1 MCHYITLIVP
11 TDDTTALAAIMKR
24 HGRGARAADN
34 PSLTK
39 VLRPG
44 DRQYMTT
51 LKHCDCGTVL
61 GQKPN
66 ETVVATKA
74 TSEADRLRRKG
85 WSQARIT
92 RALADKARAESRP
105 PRPGPD
111 SLDRWTAILADLAT
125 GLRLPHAGLFVH
137 FYSGGIETDDLT
149 VTRREIR
156 KGEDHYAAL
165 GTMTEDELT
174 VFRFTA

>member
-24 HGRGARAADN
+24 HGRGAWAADN
-34 PSLTK
+34 PSLAK

-44 DRQYMTT
+44 DRQYMMARS
-51 LKHCDCGTVL
+51 CDCGTVL
-61 GQKPN
+61 GQQLDDAAVAIKADN
-66 ETVVATKA
+66 EAA
-74 TSEADRLRRKG
+74 RLRRKG
-85 WSQARIT
+85 WSEARIT
-92 RALADKARAESRP
+92 RAL
-105 PRPGPD
+105 PRPD
-111 SLDRWTAILADLAT
+111 SLDLWVAILADLAT

-137 FYSGGIETDDLT
+137 FYSGGIETEDLT
-149 VTRREIR
+149 VTRREIG
-156 KGEDHYAAL
+156 KSEDHCAAL